1 MVPIADYIE
10 TLALKC
16 DPFALEPPLLWP
28 GLESF
33 AARVIHELE
42 FVRPVVW
49 VHGPR
54 GSGKST
60 LARHLQRQLQANAD
74 VLLFDVTQGVGPEQI
89 AEQLN
94 ELLLLPSGQG
104 ELFAPAAQV
113 LHSDESAGPIVLVV
127 DNIDHWPVSQLA
139 QWLNSLQQAKL
150 LAASKLRLLLLAC
163 HSPELVPLDEAVSVQ
178 SLAMPSP
185 DLEQTLAWLNAL
197 MARAGAQ
204 AAVFTPEI
212 VTAWWRE
219 SEGNLARLIERARLF
234 LLENSQKL
242 SRAAPAAEA
251 GRRPL
256 PTAHII
262 TAAALLAALAVV
274 YLYSPEEDRPR
285 EPGCPSAGP
294 PHPPRRQRRAPYRP
308 RRHRRPHP
316 APRRQKC
323 PRRQSWRAWPGR
335 RLCPARRHH
344 PRPTRRHHLRSL
356 HRLRAGIRISAR
368 RRCPTRRMS
377 WKYSPGGRTI
387 TPCRCWGSVRK
398 RRPRRI
404 WPGRATAPCC
414 AFTRPCAKTS
424 PGLWLWPGFTPAGR
438 RLRRRKKTCPPGSKV
453 PAPGSGRFRPCIKNW
468 QGNGHKKARHRRA
481 FFSGLFDYSSSS

>member
-285 EPGCPSAGP
+285 EQAVPLPAAASSSSGRGERLIGRDATAGLIQLRGGRSA
-294 PHPPRRQRRAPYRP
+294 
-308 RRHRRPHP
+308 
-316 APRRQKC
+316 
-323 PRRQSWRAWPGR
+323 
-335 RLCPARRHH
+335 
-344 PRPTRRHHLRSL
+344 
-356 HRLRAGIRISAR
+356 
-368 RRCPTRRMS
+368 
-377 WKYSPGGRTI
+377 PGGRA
-387 TPCRCWGSVRK
+387 GA
-398 RRPRRI
+398 
-404 WPGRATAPCC
+404 PGRGGGCVPRGVIIRVPRGVIICAPCT
-414 AFTRPCAKTS
+414 AS
-424 PGLWLWPGFTPAGR
+424 GR
-438 RLRRRKKTCPPGSKV
+438 VSEYPPGGG
-453 PAPGSGRFRPCIKNW
+453 ALHGG
-468 QGNGHKKARHRRA
+468 
-481 FFSGLFDYSSSS
+481 